1 MPPNKD
7 FDIASLNT
15 TTPKFRASTK
25 RITSFIFSSFY
36 FYKLK
41 SIINSA
47 KALFIVFC

>member
-25 RITSFIFSSFY
+25 RITSFIFSSFTG
-36 FYKLK
+36 FAIFISL
-41 SIINSA
+41 
-47 KALFIVFC
+47 KAL